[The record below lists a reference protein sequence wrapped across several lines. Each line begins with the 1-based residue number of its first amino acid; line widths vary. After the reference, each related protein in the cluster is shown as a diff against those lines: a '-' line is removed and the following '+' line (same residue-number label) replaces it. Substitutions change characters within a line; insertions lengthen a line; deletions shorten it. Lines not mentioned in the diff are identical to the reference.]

1 MDAYTNDVN
10 SIIQAR
16 VKNLCSTIMTLYKNE
31 LDAYYTYVKNDDF
44 ENAHD
49 CMVRAIVYQEMI
61 ASLESLAMTDL
72 IR

>member
-1 MDAYTNDVN
+1 
-10 SIIQAR
+10 
-16 VKNLCSTIMTLYKNE
+16 MTLYKNE